1 MTYVITSVITTIVT
15 VIVMHSLRQIEIHE
29 KRQASLFEARLK
41 ANRIIEIAY
50 NIEITDTERQ
60 QQIEEI
66 IRTQNEPT

>member
-1 MTYVITSVITTIVT
+1 MLYLLTALITAIVT
-15 VIVMHSLRQIEIHE
+15 VIVMHSLRQIKIHE

-60 QQIEEI
+60 QLIEEI
-66 IRTQNEPT
+66 IKDTK